1 LAFIDERLFLTM
13 NQPVLPLHECANPA
27 AAESTTEHLHSIDES
42 AAAAKSAA
50 EALQSVADSVADCAA
65 VGVALTKTS

>member
-1 LAFIDERLFLTM
+1 M

-27 AAESTTEHLHSIDES
+27 AAESTAEHLHSIDES
-42 AAAAKSAA
+42 AAAAAKSAA
-50 EALQSVADSVADCAA
+50 EALQSVDDSVADCAA